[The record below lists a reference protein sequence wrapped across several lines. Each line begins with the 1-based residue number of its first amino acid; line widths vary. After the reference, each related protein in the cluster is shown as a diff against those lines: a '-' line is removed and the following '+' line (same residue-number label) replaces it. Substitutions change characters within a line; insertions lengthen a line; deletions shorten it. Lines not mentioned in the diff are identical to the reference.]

1 MLLNAKQ
8 ILSIVG
14 GTYLVEPMD
23 ACALATGLQWDSRE
37 VSLGDVYVAMPG
49 ERVDG
54 HSFVDAAIRAGA
66 LVVLVMQ
73 PVSEQT
79 KHLARE
85 FGAAVIEVANTQSAI
100 TDLASAW
107 RTMLSGKVIALTGSS
122 GKTTTKNLIRQVLSA
137 RYKVVATKANQNNEL
152 GVPKTILNANADT
165 DYLVVEMGMRGLK
178 QIAELSSF
186 VHQDMGLIV
195 NVGESH
201 IELLGGRD
209 NIARA
214 KAEIFEAL
222 PTGVGV
228 AFVNEADDY
237 AQFVIDHAR
246 LYERGVRVVYFG
258 GVFAEGETPVE
269 PQEHEACA
277 RVWAEEAGLDEQGQ
291 AHFVL
296 RARGFGF
303 DEQRQ
308 TCRLHLRGMHNV
320 SNACAAAAVACVCG
334 MTLDAIAEALELAEP
349 EAGRQEFLHARAGYT
364 VINDAYNANP
374 ESMRASLTMF
384 SSLAVAGRRIAVLG
398 DMGELGDYALACHQG
413 IGSFA
418 AGLNLDLLIFVGEL
432 SRASY
437 DAAREAGMPEHKL
450 MYAHSI
456 SEVFETLDIYLEPS
470 DTVLV
475 KASHFMELNRVVEGL
490 LV

>member
-186 VHQDMGLIV
+186 VH
-195 NVGESH
+195 
-201 IELLGGRD
+201 
-209 NIARA
+209 
-214 KAEIFEAL
+214 K
-222 PTGVGV
+222 T
-228 AFVNEADDY
+228 
-237 AQFVIDHAR
+237 
-246 LYERGVRVVYFG
+246 
-258 GVFAEGETPVE
+258 
-269 PQEHEACA
+269 
-277 RVWAEEAGLDEQGQ
+277 W
-291 AHFVL
+291 
-296 RARGFGF
+296 
-303 DEQRQ
+303 
-308 TCRLHLRGMHNV
+308 
-320 SNACAAAAVACVCG
+320 
-334 MTLDAIAEALELAEP
+334 
-349 EAGRQEFLHARAGYT
+349 
-364 VINDAYNANP
+364 
-374 ESMRASLTMF
+374 
-384 SSLAVAGRRIAVLG
+384 
-398 DMGELGDYALACHQG
+398 
-413 IGSFA
+413 
-418 AGLNLDLLIFVGEL
+418 
-432 SRASY
+432 
-437 DAAREAGMPEHKL
+437 
-450 MYAHSI
+450 
-456 SEVFETLDIYLEPS
+456 
-470 DTVLV
+470 
-475 KASHFMELNRVVEGL
+475 GL
-490 LV
+490 LLMWAKVTLSCLVGATTLPARKQRYLKRFRMA